1 MIGPASKKRDFIFY
15 PSFFWACLSAKH
27 QKTESFPF
35 YIPNSF
41 KANCNLFFAGAD
53 TLPGGA
59 VGGGMMTSFSQKAK
73 PIGYL
78 INIASCEA
86 GYYAGVYATEYALN
100 LMK

>member
-1 MIGPASKKRDFIFY
+1 MEENNAKTLDDKVTITLGKKTVGGLISAGVGLAIGVGTRLTCGENAY
-15 PSFFWACLSAKH
+15 
-27 QKTESFPF
+27 
-35 YIPNSF
+35 
-41 KANCNLFFAGAD
+41 

-59 VGGGMMTSFSQKAK
+59 VAGGMITSFSQKAK
-73 PIGYL
+73 PIGFL